1 MVQNLSGSVSSLTLR
16 VSLGG
21 LGSRVKADHE
31 SEIPRGSCYTLLALV
46 ISHQPFSNTFFSHQ
60 ISTSHQPHPAEK
72 NELTWHARHC
82 CHRSFKAT
90 YAPPGPVQMMA
101 ST

>member
-31 SEIPRGSCYTLLALV
+31 SELPRGSCCIL
-46 ISHQPFSNTFFSHQ
+46 I
-60 ISTSHQPHPAEK
+60 
-72 NELTWHARHC
+72 WHARSDSQVIAVSKPHMRHLDLC
-82 CHRSFKAT
+82 ERL
-90 YAPPGPVQMMA
+90 A
-101 ST
+101 SSKLIDAGSDDASDFLIKNNILVRRIYL